1 MNQPTATLIA
11 AIVTALGSTIVGTAA
26 VMFAWRQNVKTLIQ
40 QRQMAL
46 DERLGDRRIELYL
59 GILEILLAKSAPG
72 TEVDG
77 LRRLLPKVVA
87 FASEDVQQHVERLLA
102 ANVAHQGEKL
112 TADHDIDLQREAV
125 ITIIRAELQPAKVQR
140 PLTPRPRQA
149 PT

>member
-26 VMFAWRQNVKTLIQ
+26 VLFAWRQNVKTLIQ

-59 GILEILLAKSAPG
+59 AILEILLAKSALG
-72 TEVDG
+72 AEVDG
-77 LRRLLPKVVA
+77 LRGVLPKVVA

-102 ANVAHQGEKL
+102 ANVPHRGQEL

-140 PLTPRPRQA
+140 PVTPRPRRA
-149 PT
+149 PK

>member
-26 VMFAWRQNVKTLIQ
+26 VLFAWRQNAKTLIQ

-59 GILEILLAKSAPG
+59 GILEILLARSASG
-72 TEVDG
+72 AEGDG
-77 LRRLLPKVVA
+77 LRGLLPKVVA

-102 ANVAHQGEKL
+102 ADVAHQSEAP
-112 TADHDIDLQREAV
+112 TADYDIDLHREAV
-125 ITIIRAELQPAKVQR
+125 ITIIRAELLPARVQR

-149 PT
+149 SK